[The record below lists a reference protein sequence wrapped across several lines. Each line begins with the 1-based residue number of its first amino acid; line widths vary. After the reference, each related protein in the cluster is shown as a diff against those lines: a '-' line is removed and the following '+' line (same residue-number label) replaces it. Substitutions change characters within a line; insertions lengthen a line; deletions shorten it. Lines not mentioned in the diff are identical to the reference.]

1 MSTRNSTHRKA
12 SKKAAPNKPI
22 TIKLKTVDDYG
33 YGLYTLREL
42 SQFAFNIFIS
52 MQALYSLL
60 SVDPSKSIE
69 IRHIQTMLLPIK
81 DRLYNVACGLEDIQ
95 FDDD

>member
-1 MSTRNSTHRKA
+1 MSTRNSTHRKTL
-12 SKKAAPNKPI
+12 KKAAPNKPI

-81 DRLYNVACGLEDIQ
+81 DRLYNVACGLDDIQ